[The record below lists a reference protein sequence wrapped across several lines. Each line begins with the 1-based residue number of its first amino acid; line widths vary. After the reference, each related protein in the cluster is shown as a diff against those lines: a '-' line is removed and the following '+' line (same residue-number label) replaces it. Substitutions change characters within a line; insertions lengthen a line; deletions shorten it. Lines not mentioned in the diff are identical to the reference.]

1 MTARDGSDAM
11 VEGRALLVVALGG
24 AIGASTRFL
33 LSQQFPAI
41 WTVAVINIVGSLL
54 LGVLAAMVGPDRL
67 WRLFLG
73 VGVLG
78 GFTTFSTFAVDV
90 VQNPGSAVLYV
101 LATLAPALVAARIG
115 MGVGEY
121 LHARRRGETA

>member
-1 MTARDGSDAM
+1 MTEARTLA
-11 VEGRALLVVALGG
+11 VVAAGG
-24 AIGASTRFL
+24 AIGASVRYL
-33 LSQQFPAI
+33 LAQQFPGI
-41 WTVAVINIVGSLL
+41 WTIVVVNVVGSLL

-90 VQNPGSAVLYV
+90 VQNPGVAVLYL
-101 LATLAPALVAARIG
+101 LATLVPALFAARLG
-115 MGVGEY
+115 MGIGEVW
-121 LHARRRGETA
+121 HTRRGSVS